1 MTDAARRLLG
11 RLERLG
17 TALENLVLV
26 LLLAG
31 MMIIAVGQIALRL
44 FFDSGL
50 VWADELL
57 KLMVLWIAM
66 VASIAAS
73 RSNRHLRIDVMSHF
87 APERFARM
95 PRMIVDLF
103 AALICGLLAWH
114 SLRFILLSLEFG
126 DTVLV
131 DIPAWI
137 AHGIVPLAFALMS
150 YRFLLSSIGAS
161 IDVIRNEPVEAPGQ

>member
-1 MTDAARRLLG
+1 MPGAALRLLG

-26 LLLAG
+26 LLLAA
-31 MMIIAVGQIALRL
+31 MMIVAVGQIALRL

-73 RSNRHLRIDVMSHF
+73 RSNRHLRIDVLSHF
-87 APERFARM
+87 VPERFARV

-103 AALICGLLAWH
+103 ASLICGLLAWH

-131 DIPAWI
+131 GIPSWTV
-137 AHGIVPLAFALMS
+137 HGIVPLAFALMS
-150 YRFLLSSIGAS
+150 YRFLLSGIGAS
-161 IDVIRNEPVEAPGQ
+161 IAVIRNKPVEAPVI

>member
-1 MTDAARRLLG
+1 MTDAVRRLLG

-26 LLLAG
+26 LLLAA

-73 RSNRHLRIDVMSHF
+73 RSNRHLRIDVLSHF
-87 APERFARM
+87 VPERFARV
-95 PRMIVDLF
+95 PRMIVDMF

-114 SLRFILLSLEFG
+114 SLRFILLSLDFG

-131 DIPAWI
+131 GIPSWT

-161 IDVIRNEPVEAPGQ
+161 IAVIRNRPVEAPGL